1 MPAAATLLLA
11 LACVTL
17 ADGKNIL
24 FLMSDSMDGRVLD
37 PTSPVHAFLDMP
49 HLRSLATSGT
59 NFIRTYAASPQC
71 VPSRTSMFAGRH
83 THHIKAWSNGQ
94 GLAAAPTT
102 GALDSICVSRYSKE
116 TCSDWAKEQDVKA
129 TLLDALRE
137 AGASGKYGGPR
148 AIRK

>member
-1 MPAAATLLLA
+1 MERRQKAAASQCRSSSGTLPPFFATRSAVFVLA
-11 LACVTL
+11 
-17 ADGKNIL
+17 
-24 FLMSDSMDGRVLD
+24 S
-37 PTSPVHAFLDMP
+37 
-49 HLRSLATSGT
+49 SGT